1 MVSYQHPSELNA
13 LQQYRQAAA
22 ILRGT
27 SRAVNDNWYKPAIDL
42 DFQLH
47 IRDDGESVKSW
58 TFHAPTSTWAPGP
71 DFGTDG
77 PTPENI
83 PTIAADIVAAARKAG
98 CNALGVIIHV
108 ADEFATTELKPELD
122 NPGALAEL
130 RETIV
135 TDPQAILDDSSL
147 SPTDHSWRLL
157 PYPAAGSETIATIVT
172 LTRRLEAIV
181 SAFRDFGTSK
191 NFPIRT
197 LTLSEPVLGL
207 ITLAEL
213 RTEPLARPILAVLP
227 YPRFTILAFFNEHG
241 DLRLI
246 RSLQHRGQ
254 RRPTNL
260 RHAAA
265 TTAAAL
271 EFSAPEIH
279 ILPFGG
285 AMDPQLKTDL
295 SQVFEN
301 ASIFVA
307 DWNNSP
313 FAVPQFPGIS
323 PEIVAATRLK
333 TEIDTPLAT
342 SHTFATLRT
351 EGWATQDFLPL
362 APHLAEVFPSRAEMK
377 LLHSSRYL
385 KFALAILVFA
395 IVTWSAFGVLDMIR
409 KPEWTFEASEA
420 STVAA
425 RLAELGKEKSRIEH
439 WDNLLEDRSKAWA
452 SMEMLARLFSNNSGF
467 LVRAFN
473 HTATPDPAAG
483 QARLGFVKVW
493 TITGLAEESSMERL
507 NTLNTREGISAVFAE
522 VARIT
527 GNQAFRTDL
536 PSRSI
541 TISIRTS
548 ENPGYRPKPPEEIVP
563 GDESSFPYAFE
574 ISIKQRFEGDDPLA
588 ITVSAAP

>member
-1 MVSYQHPSELNA
+1 MAPYQHPSELNP

-27 SRAVNDNWYKPAIDL
+27 SRAVNDNWYKSALDL

-47 IRDDGESVKSW
+47 IRDDGESVESW
-58 TFHAPTSTWAPGP
+58 TYHAPTSTWAPGP
-71 DFGTDG
+71 KIGTDG
-77 PTPENI
+77 TSVDSVANV
-83 PTIAADIVAAARKAG
+83 AAEIIAAARKAG
-98 CNALGVIIHV
+98 CTAVGVVVHV

-130 RETIV
+130 RESIV
-135 TDPQAILDDSSL
+135 TDPHSILDDSSL

-157 PYPAAGSETIATIVT
+157 PYPAAGSETIATIVA
-172 LTRRLEAIV
+172 LTRRLEAFV
-181 SAFRDFGTSK
+181 SAFRDYGTAK
-191 NFPIRT
+191 NFPVRT
-197 LTLSEPVLGL
+197 ITLSEPVVALL
-207 ITLAEL
+207 TLPEIRKEAL
-213 RTEPLARPILAVLP
+213 SRPILAVLP
-227 YPRFTILAFFNEHG
+227 YTRFTILAFFNEHG

-271 EFSAPEIH
+271 EFASPDIY
-279 ILPFGG
+279 ILPLGG
-285 AMDPQLKTDL
+285 PTDPQLQSDL
-295 SQVFEN
+295 SLVFEH
-301 ASIFVA
+301 STIHEI
-307 DWNNSP
+307 DWSSTP
-313 FAVPQFPGIS
+313 FSVSQMPGVS
-323 PEIVAATRLK
+323 PEMVASTRLA
-333 TEIDTPLAT
+333 ESIDTPLAA
-342 SHTFATLRT
+342 SHTFTTLRS

-362 APHLAEVFPSRAEMK
+362 APALSEVFPSRAEMK
-377 LLHSSRYL
+377 MLQSSRYL
-385 KFALAILVFA
+385 KFALAILLFA
-395 IVTWSAFGVLDMIR
+395 VIAWSVFGVLDMIR
-409 KPEWTFEASEA
+409 KPEWTFQESEA

-425 RLAELGKEKSRIEH
+425 RLGELGKEKSRIEH

-452 SMEMLARLFSNNSGF
+452 SMEMLARLFPDNSGF

-493 TITGLAEESSMERL
+493 TITGLAQEDSMERL

-527 GNQAFRTDL
+527 GNQSFRTDL

-548 ENPGYRPKPPEEIVP
+548 ENPGYRPKPPEDIVA
-563 GDESSFPYAFE
+563 GDESAFPYAFE

-588 ITVSAAP
+588 IVVAAAP